1 VDVRV
6 GSGVCGWSAVV
17 LWWGEAWVVGWGVGR
32 MLELVVGSLGGR
44 FGVLVVGWSVGR
56 VLELVVDSLGVLFV
70 GWGVGRVLE
79 LVVGSLGG
87 CSGVLVEPSWIGRSL
102 VR

>member
-1 VDVRV
+1 M
-6 GSGVCGWSAVV
+6 G
-17 LWWGEAWVVGWGVGR
+17 L
-32 MLELVVGSLGGR
+32 LGGR
-44 FGVLVVGWSVGR
+44 RGVLVVSWSVGR
-56 VLELVVDSLGVLFV
+56 VLVLVVDSLGVLVV